1 MKKATIIALFLFISF
16 PSLTTEALCNNTC
29 MQTQTQNYLDSLV
42 TVFIKGSTVK
52 DIDALLSQLH
62 DNVKYE
68 HEEYD
73 ADFDKTKWRKAFIK
87 QLELG
92 SFDDTPNTQAKIL
105 NIIYGKRH
113 AAVEYSYGKTDQAGN
128 WTKGHV
134 KFALFEFT
142 DKKVSLVREYW

>member
-1 MKKATIIALFLFISF
+1 MKKTTLIALFLFISF
-16 PSLTTEALCNNTC
+16 PSLTTEALCDNTC

-73 ADFDKTKWRKAFIK
+73 ADFDKTKW
-87 QLELG
+87 
-92 SFDDTPNTQAKIL
+92 
-105 NIIYGKRH
+105 GK
-113 AAVEYSYGKTDQAGN
+113 
-128 WTKGHV
+128 
-134 KFALFEFT
+134 
-142 DKKVSLVREYW
+142 